1 MLRVHKRVGMPPEY
15 VPSASALFALDA
27 QRAGKCARKTLAQ
40 SSASTSDVH
49 DDAAGSDDHDDD
61 DGDDD
66 EHSAVGGSAA
76 AVAIVSSKRRNASV
90 VAEEAAEAAA
100 IAANGA
106 DAGADASASATLS
119 TISTFKRMRL
129 GDASEET
136 KSALEGTTTA
146 DGTDVQQHKTNTDA
160 RLFDNLALPA
170 PLRRRAERARK
181 HAEQGR
187 RAVLSYTDV
196 EQLVQAAFDAGD
208 AAGRQASQRTFEQ
221 QLLDMQRAF
230 SKLADDYQTQAF
242 GHLPPGGSGSSD
254 ARGSCSY
261 IA

>member
-27 QRAGKCARKTLAQ
+27 QPAGKCARKTLAQ
-40 SSASTSDVH
+40 SSASTGDVH

-61 DGDDD
+61 DDSGDD
-66 EHSAVGGSAA
+66 EHSAAAGSAA
-76 AVAIVSSKRRNASV
+76 KVAITSSKRRNASF
-90 VAEEAAEAAA
+90 VAEEAAAAA
-100 IAANGA
+100 VAAAAVAA
-106 DAGADASASATLS
+106 DRDGDASASATLS
-119 TISTFKRMRL
+119 ATSTFKRMRL

-136 KSALEGTTTA
+136 KSALDGKKGNDKKTEEGLIDT
-146 DGTDVQQHKTNTDA
+146 
-160 RLFDNLALPA
+160 LALPA

-187 RAVLSYTDV
+187 RAVLSYSDV

-230 SKLADDYQTQAF
+230 SKLADDYQAQAF
-242 GHLPPGGSGSSD
+242 GHLPPGSGGSGGSD